1 MHFFRVLSIDSSRP
15 PPPFSFQKKK
25 KSKKN
30 EQTVTFISNSKI
42 LECEIWKIQNKYQ
55 NMASNRNALSHTNP
69 AIEKHRLYLFIWV
82 FTISADISYVSWHCA
97 HKHTLPII
105 INTTILCDP
114 LVLYYFNLHK
124 KSSWVNFKLGDFFK
138 KKSARTKEKTEHLK
152 EKAF

>member
-1 MHFFRVLSIDSSRP
+1 MHFFRVLSIDSS
-15 PPPFSFQKKK
+15 PPPFFSKEKKP
-25 KSKKN
+25 KKN

-82 FTISADISYVSWHCA
+82 FTISVDICICWHCA
-97 HKHTLPII
+97 HKHTLPIV
-105 INTTILCDP
+105 INTPILCD
-114 LVLYYFNLHK
+114 LLLLYYLNLHK
-124 KSSWVNFKLGDFFK
+124 NPSWANLKLGDFLK
-138 KKSARTKEKTEHLK
+138 KKCARMKGKTEHLK